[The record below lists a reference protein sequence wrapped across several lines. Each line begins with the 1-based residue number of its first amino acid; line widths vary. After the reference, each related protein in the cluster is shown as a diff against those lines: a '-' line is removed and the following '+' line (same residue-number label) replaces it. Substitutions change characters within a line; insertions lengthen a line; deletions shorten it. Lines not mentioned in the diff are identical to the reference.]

1 MIKNEKDGSTGG
13 AKKKHGDYSKFIKKN
28 TTLSRSRK
36 TSGHISKRFAED
48 ELKQKPG
55 GMSKKHVSN
64 SPKSANKPVKRT
76 PKAADIEDSGL
87 VRLNK
92 YIANAG
98 VCSRREADNLIQSG
112 AVMVNS
118 AVVTEVGTKVK
129 MTDKVQIGDQTLK
142 SEKPRYV
149 LLNKPKGYITTTDD
163 PDKRNTVMMLVEKA
177 CKERIYP
184 VGRLDRNT
192 TGVLLL
198 TNDGEI
204 AKKLTHPRNRVNKTY
219 HVYLDKNLTKNDMR
233 KIEEGIELEDGFIK
247 VDGVAYVGTG
257 ADKKDIGIELHSG
270 KNRIVRRIFETLGYQ
285 VVKLDRALFAGLTKK
300 DLPRGKWRHLSPK
313 EVSFLKM
320 L

>member
-1 MIKNEKDGSTGG
+1 MVKDEKDGSAGA

-28 TTLSRSRK
+28 VTLSRSRK
-36 TSGHISKRFAED
+36 TAGHISKRFAED
-48 ELKQKPG
+48 EAKHKPG
-55 GMSKKHVSN
+55 SMSKKQTTN
-64 SPKSANKPVKRT
+64 NPKSANKPLKRT
-76 PKAADIEDSGL
+76 PKDTDAQDSGL

-112 AVMVNS
+112 AVMVNGV
-118 AVVTEVGTKVK
+118 VVTEVGTKVK
-129 MTDKVQIGDQTLK
+129 MTDKVQIGEQTLK

-163 PDKRNTVMMLVEKA
+163 PEKRNTVMLLVEKA

-192 TGVLLL
+192 SGVLLL
-198 TNDGEI
+198 TNDGEM
-204 AKKLTHPRNRVNKTY
+204 AKKLTHPRNRINKTY
-219 HVYLDKNLTKNDMR
+219 HVYLDKNLTKNDMH

-247 VDGVAYVGTG
+247 VDGIAYVGTG

-285 VVKLDRALFAGLTKK
+285 IIKLDRVLFAGLTKK